1 MREAVRQGSLPP
13 RVLQQ
18 AMRELLLLEASDW
31 PFLIDTGQ
39 AKAYAEERYRAHAE
53 RFFRLLQGVS
63 PEELRALEEQDNPFP
78 QADPKLYLEPGLAPA
93 GV

>member
-1 MREAVRQGSLPP
+1 MREAVRRGSLPP

-39 AKAYAEERYRAHAE
+39 AAEYAKERYQGHAE
-53 RFFRLLQGVS
+53 AFFRLLQGVS
-63 PEELRALEEQDNPFP
+63 PEELKALEERDNPFP
-78 QADPKLYLEPGLAPA
+78 EADPKLYLEPGL
-93 GV
+93 VLS